1 MIAAGGGALTHQIP
15 VTNPNTNGV
24 FHILVVDDEEAL
36 RTVLSK
42 CLKTKDREV
51 LTCRDGVEA
60 VDCVEHSQIDLVFL
74 DVNMPGPNG
83 IETLKRIK
91 QLDREVSV
99 VMMSGY
105 GTIENAIEAMK
116 NGADEFL
123 LKPLSP
129 DAAKA
134 LASRIELQK
143 GPRRSLKADR
153 SGTRNTGRELIT
165 QDPVMRRT
173 TDLIER
179 IAPLPSTV
187 LIEGESGTG
196 KELIAKELH
205 RSSPRSGNRFVAFN
219 CAVIPEQLLESEL
232 FGHEQGA
239 FTGASSRKLGYFEA
253 AQGGTIFLDEIGE
266 MSVDLQAKLL
276 RVLQERS
283 FRRVGGVQEISTDVR
298 VIAATNRDLERE
310 AAEGRFR
317 KDLYYRINVVKIE
330 VPPLRERTQDIPL
343 LAQHFV
349 NKYASEFGKEV
360 TGVDL
365 QVLERFLHYRWEGN
379 VRELQNVIE
388 RAVAVTNTREIGVV
402 DLPDQFLAEDFPL
415 RSNNEFKPYQAAKSD
430 FELEYLTLA
439 MEQADGNIALA
450 SRLAGISRQN
460 LYEKL
465 ARHGIEQSRF
475 RHGEN
480 GEVA

>member
-1 MIAAGGGALTHQIP
+1 MTHQIP
-15 VTNPNTNGV
+15 VLDPTIDSA
-24 FHILVVDDEEAL
+24 FRILVVDDEEAL
-36 RTVLSK
+36 RTVLAK
-42 CLKTKDREV
+42 CLKTKDRV
-51 LTCRDGVEA
+51 LLTARDGIEA
-60 VDCVEHSQIDLVFL
+60 VELVEHSQVDLVFL

-91 QLDREVSV
+91 KLDREVSV

-123 LKPLSP
+123 LKPISP

-143 GPRRSLKADR
+143 GPRRSLKAAPAGDR
-153 SGTRNTGRELIT
+153 GTGREIIT

-173 TDLIER
+173 TDLIEK

-196 KELIAKELH
+196 KELIAKEIH
-205 RSSPRSGNRFVAFN
+205 RSSQRANKRFVAFN

-239 FTGASSRKLGYFEA
+239 FTGATSRKLGYFEA

-276 RVLQERS
+276 RVLQERT
-283 FRRVGGVQEISTDVR
+283 FRRVGGVQEIATDVR

-310 AAEGRFR
+310 AAGGRFR

-365 QVLERFLHYRWEGN
+365 QVLERFLHYRWDGN

-402 DLPDQFLAEDFPL
+402 DLPDQFVAEDFPL
-415 RSNNEFKPYQAAKSD
+415 RSNSEFKPYQAAKSD

-475 RHGEN
+475 RHGES